1 MTHLWEKVN
10 DKYVGLAKRLEEECN
25 WDWAVQDESISA
37 QLLQDYQLFLLCK
50 VAANDV
56 QLKVG
61 ACRLLLSPTAE
72 EDRVWHEHMLR
83 PQLYFEMCKV
93 LSGGGS
99 DFKVLQHF
107 PETAMDSAAMKR
119 LRLSKA
125 EEVKKSILKPK
136 DQQRSADGEVGQK
149 RPSASLSALVSPITS
164 TPAGTSAADTDAMIL
179 NFVSADGSA
188 ICLRVRKHAKFAKM
202 FDAVSSKM
210 GVSSSSLRFLYDGKS
225 LISDETPYQLEMED
239 GDHVSV
245 SINQSGC

>member
-1 MTHLWEKVN
+1 MTTNSAHKMTHLWEKVN
-10 DKYVGLAKRLEEECN
+10 DKYIGLAKRLEEECN

-37 QLLQDYQLFLLCK
+37 QQLQDYQLFLLCK

-56 QLKVG
+56 QLKPG

-119 LRLSKA
+119 VRLSKA

-149 RPSASLSALVSPITS
+149 RPSASLSALVSPTS
-164 TPAGTSAADTDAMIL
+164 TPAGTSGKQAIELVGHAVGTICACCSVFCSCGRD
-179 NFVSADGSA
+179 NFRFYERRRFS
-188 ICLRVRKHAKFAKM
+188 HARASQQTHQ
-202 FDAVSSKM
+202 VCEN
-210 GVSSSSLRFLYDGKS
+210 V
-225 LISDETPYQLEMED
+225 
-239 GDHVSV
+239 
-245 SINQSGC
+245 